1 MLAVGIERL
10 HASIAE
16 IAPTVLRHFGIDP
29 PDYSTVPS
37 LAA

>member
-10 HASIAE
+10 PRSITE
-16 IAPTVLRHFGIDP
+16 VAPTVLRHFGIEP
-29 PDYSTVPS
+29 PSYSTIPS